1 MRITRQNNRS
11 RALTSASY
19 ARASALS
26 PRLSLSLSLLL
37 WLLSPIQLLNH
48 IKLMTVTVPAG
59 IVSGMSFM
67 APIMSPRGQQI
78 QVVCPAGACAGQE
91 IIYSRPCKIA
101 IISPHNRYLS
111 AQGDGSVQFNRDKVE
126 AWEEVTVVPAQ
137 KGGRW
142 VGLRSVH
149 GKFLSAQSNG
159 MLEWNRDTMG
169 PYEEFELLEDTEVVH
184 KVPVKKRRPTSV
196 VPTSA
201 DYLKPLKLH
210 KKYAKKFDAKGYED
224 VESLREHVVE
234 DEIDIDKMMAEF
246 EMLPPHAR
254 KLLKSLEK

>member
-1 MRITRQNNRS
+1 
-11 RALTSASY
+11 
-19 ARASALS
+19 
-26 PRLSLSLSLLL
+26 
-37 WLLSPIQLLNH
+37 
-48 IKLMTVTVPAG
+48 
-59 IVSGMSFM
+59 
-67 APIMSPRGQQI
+67 
-78 QVVCPAGACAGQE
+78 
-91 IIYSRPCKIA
+91 
-101 IISPHNRYLS
+101 
-111 AQGDGSVQFNRDKVE
+111 
-126 AWEEVTVVPAQ
+126 
-137 KGGRW
+137 
-142 VGLRSVH
+142 
-149 GKFLSAQSNG
+149 
-159 MLEWNRDTMG
+159 MLEWNRDIMG

-254 KLLKSLEK
+254 KLLKSLEKKSISAAAKEEAAQKAAAAAAVAAQAAALASSPKKKKKKKKKSSGEKEART